1 MFFHLPLP
9 ALATGFFSASLA
21 FRCSFRVFP
30 FCGVLEA
37 ELPGDEEDAP
47 ETVPVPPSFFV
58 LTGWAE
64 PGTKSCAATWGFI
77 LGFLVDVPFRVS
89 HIKHLNASALF
100 R

>member
-1 MFFHLPLP
+1 VFHITSSKKVYLP

-77 LGFLVDVPFRVS
+77 LGFLLIEKLMVQAGVTVS
-89 HIKHLNASALF
+89 
-100 R
+100 